1 MTRLFAAALFAATAM
16 TLPSAQA
23 QTAQPQ
29 AAAARSGPAS
39 GAARLTPE
47 RVFSDPDLSGRG
59 VHDVALS
66 PDGRLVTWLQ
76 GRADDADTDDLWAA
90 PIAGGAPRMLV
101 DAGKLSPKGAKLSE
115 AEKARRER
123 QRIGGAKGIVEYR
136 WDEAGKAILV
146 PLNGDLYLADPAT
159 GAVSRL
165 TDTPGDETD
174 AKFSP
179 RGGFISYV
187 RDGALYAR
195 PAGGKGEERRISPA
209 GADPVSYGVAEFVAQ
224 EEMGRFTGYWWAPDD
239 DRIAYTKVDESGVDI
254 VDRPDI
260 GVEGTTIV
268 KQRYPRPGRPNA
280 VVELYV
286 AGVAGG
292 APVKVDLGKKTDIYL
307 ARVDWSA
314 DGRTLYV
321 QRESRDQ
328 SLLELLAVDPATG
341 MGRVILTEKQKPW
354 IDLNNDF
361 RALKDG
367 TFIWGSERTGF
378 HHLYLYRPDGK
389 LIRQITHGDW
399 PVAGIGLGVGLV
411 SSGVIQVDEARG
423 LLYFDASPRTPL
435 QRDLYVVDYRKGG
448 EPRRLTRGDGWW
460 SAAVPKTAD
469 VFIGAFSDPKT
480 PRNVAIYDLNGKR
493 LSWISENAVVAGHP
507 WFPYAATAS
516 TPEFGTIK
524 AADGT
529 TDLHYALIRPIDFDP
544 AKKYP
549 AIVEVYGGPDVQ
561 NVTGGWRNPAE
572 RLYSE
577 AGFVL
582 FQLDNR
588 GAANRGTKFAFA
600 IAGHLGDAEVAD
612 QLQGVK
618 FLKSLPYVD
627 GDRLGV
633 TGWSYGGFMTLRLL
647 TEPDSPFKAGA
658 AGGPPAD
665 WRLYD
670 THYTERFMGQP
681 QAREKAYDQS
691 AIVPRLDKLN
701 GRLLLM
707 HGMADDNVQFENST
721 RIMARLQELSKP
733 FDLMLYPGE
742 RHGVHGDPKNLQQ
755 WRLWL
760 AFFKRELGGPR

>member
-1 MTRLFAAALFAATAM
+1 MTRLLASALLAATALTM
-16 TLPSAQA
+16 PAHA
-23 QTAQPQ
+23 QTPSTPPAL
-29 AAAARSGPAS
+29 AAPAH
-39 GAARLTPE
+39 LTPE
-47 RVFSDPDLSGRG
+47 RVFSDPDLSGAG
-59 VHDVALS
+59 VQDVALS

-76 GRADDADTDDLWAA
+76 GKADDFETKDLWAA
-90 PIAGGAPRMLV
+90 STRGGAPHVLV
-101 DAGKLSPKGAKLSE
+101 DSAKLSSKGAVLSE

-123 QRIGGAKGIVEYR
+123 QRIAGSKGIVEYR

-146 PLNGDLYLADPAT
+146 PLNGDLYLADPDS
-159 GAVSRL
+159 GRVDRIVQ
-165 TDTPGDETD
+165 TPGDETD
-174 AKFSP
+174 ARFSP
-179 RGGFISYV
+179 KGGYVSYV
-187 RDGALYAR
+187 RDGTLYAK
-195 PAGGKGEERRISPA
+195 ADGGKGAERAISPA

-224 EEMGRFTGYWWAPDD
+224 EEMGRFTGYWWAPGD

-286 AGVAGG
+286 TGVSGF
-292 APVKVDLGKKTDIYL
+292 APVKVDLGPNKDVYL

-321 QRESRDQ
+321 QRENREQ
-328 SLLELLAVDPATG
+328 SVLELLAVDPATG
-341 MGRVILTEKQKPW
+341 GAKVILTERQKPW

-411 SSGVIQVDEARG
+411 SSGVIQVDEAKG
-423 LLYFDASPRTPL
+423 LLYFDASPRNPIH
-435 QRDLYVVDYRKGG
+435 RDLYVVDYRKGG
-448 EPRRLTRGDGWW
+448 EPRRLTQGDGWW

-469 VFIGAFSDPKT
+469 VFIGAYSDPKA
-480 PRNVAIYDLNGKR
+480 PRNVAIYDLAGKR
-493 LSWISENAVVAGHP
+493 LSWISENAVRPGHP
-507 WFPYAATAS
+507 WFPYAANAS
-516 TPEFGTIK
+516 APEFGTIK

-529 TDLHYALIRPIDFDP
+529 TDLHYALIKPIGFDP
-544 AKKYP
+544 SKKYP

-600 IAGHLGDAEVAD
+600 IAGHLGDAEAAD
-612 QLQGVK
+612 QLEGVK

-647 TEPDSPFKAGA
+647 TEPGSPFKAGA

-670 THYTERFMGQP
+670 THYTERFMGKP
-681 QAREKAYDQS
+681 QDREKAYDQS
-691 AIVPRLDKLN
+691 AIVPRLDNLK

-742 RHGVHGDPKNLQQ
+742 RHGIHGDAKNLQQ
-755 WRLWL
+755 WRTWL